1 MSGNCVRLL
10 HAVPKLVSMHFPP
23 VVVGA
28 PDEFD
33 RLVSAEVADYSLANF
48 KSYEDAAG
56 VISGVA
62 ATKTPMS
69 DASVGRGRRSGM
81 LSSHK
86 RGRCIW
92 KCSMELS
99 GRQD

>member
-1 MSGNCVRLL
+1 METACVCYMLCPSSCQCISLL
-10 HAVPKLVSMHFPP
+10 WSS
-23 VVVGA
+23 GA
-28 PDEFD
+28 PGEFD